1 MTIGRNNQPSTEEL
15 LASIRRIVAE
25 SQIAPSNTT
34 DIEREAAPVPLAI
47 DSEADDFELP
57 AMFRK
62 EKENAL
68 AREAG
73 FVERLTQAIRG
84 EPAQAQ
90 DLVGP
95 LPTGANAPLE
105 GTSSSALAMLAD
117 MPHGSRAENASGTSA
132 VRERDGDS
140 VSAESLSVAE
150 PVLPAPSGEMRR
162 VMAPC
167 KDTLMARMGQPVD
180 APSLRVKPRGPSA
193 HISEAEDF
201 Y

>member
-25 SQIAPSNTT
+25 SQIAPSDTT
-34 DIEREAAPVPLAI
+34 DIGRAAAPVPLAI
-47 DSEADDFELP
+47 DSEPDDFELP

-62 EKENAL
+62 ERENAL
-68 AREAG
+68 AREVG

-90 DLVGP
+90 HLVGP
-95 LPTGANAPLE
+95 LPTDATASLE
-105 GTSSSALAMLAD
+105 GSSSNAFAKFSH
-117 MPHGSRAENASGTSA
+117 MPHEWRAEPDASGA
-132 VRERDGDS
+132 MERDSGP

-180 APSLRVKPRGPSA
+180 APSLRVKPRSPSA
-193 HISEAEDF
+193 HVREAEDF